1 MPNRPNRPACR
12 RRLGPRNWRLGSLV
26 LVLVV
31 AVLQIAGCSCRSET
45 PAEKAARLAK
55 ERAEKI
61 AQEEQ
66 RLEEEQRRR
75 PLVLEPARTLPAG
88 EGAGGKGAAAL
99 FAKPG
104 HWNAVLQPAKANAD
118 DFDGLVT
125 YEVVGKDNTSLA
137 TQETLLRLVSRRPLV
152 VARESRKTVDALFYC
167 PPTAGATPYLRS
179 IVRERRSDVELQDVT
194 PALSPLADH
203 QYHLVALAKEPQR
216 YAFLNSLKSVTAT
229 VPSSIDTTAIDGA
242 SGRLK
247 ADKNYRVVAMP
258 ADVPTGEV
266 ALPDNALA
274 WTSIAYVVWDEVDPE
289 TLQPAQR
296 DALVDWLNWGG
307 QLVINGPDSL
317 DLLRGSFLESL
328 LPAMADGAEEIS
340 VRRLDEFEQGF
351 SVGERGAPLT
361 KTGAWSGVALKLA
374 DNAHA
379 VPGTSGLVVER
390 RVGRGRIVVTAMQ
403 LADRRLLRWSKG
415 YENFFNAAVLR
426 RLPRRFVPLDP
437 GFSDFAT
444 EDEAGLEGEV
454 LEPSAAAVV
463 WAEGEP
469 VRLDPLHNT
478 GWRGFVRD
486 TQVDPNRLVLSLT
499 IDDTVASG
507 FSAGVVAAAGDAD
520 LSTYRNL
527 KPAPVAGGAGATN
540 DFGAVSSAVRA
551 TLRESAGVSVPGA
564 SFVIACLAAYLIV
577 LVPINWAFFFAIRRP
592 ELAWVAAPLIAIGA
606 GWVVIQQAQLDI
618 GFVRARTEIGV
629 LELQPDTP
637 RGLLT
642 RYTAL
647 YSSLSTIYE
656 LEFDAPTVAAP
667 FPRSAPGEKN
677 LMLGTPSVVAF
688 ERQDKT
694 RLRDLVAASA
704 TTEFVRSDEMF
715 DIGAAS
721 IAGSSTPGA
730 IRLAK
735 TPSGGPR
742 LENRTGWLLE
752 DVVVVGRPDGVKGE
766 PRLEG
771 CWLGDMEPGSVANVV
786 FLPTPVT
793 SGAEVPF
800 NEERRSAAK
809 LRDDD
814 TDTRLNLDA
823 LLRLALDP
831 KRFEPGERRV
841 VARVSQVMPGL
852 EIEPSSSQKK
862 GATLIVGALGYGPL
876 PPPRQDVNGPLDV
889 N

>member
-1 MPNRPNRPACR
+1 M
-12 RRLGPRNWRLGSLV
+12 LLV
-26 LVLVV
+26 LAVS
-31 AVLQIAGCSCRSET
+31 VLQVAGCSCRSET
-45 PAEKAARLAK
+45 PTEKAARLAK

-75 PLVLEPARTLPAG
+75 PLLLEPARTLPAG
-88 EGAGGKGAAAL
+88 EGGAGKGAAAL

-179 IVRERRSDVELQDVT
+179 IVRERRSDAELQDIT

-229 VPSSIDTTAIDGA
+229 LPSSIDTTAVDGA

-274 WTSIAYVVWDEVDPE
+274 WTSIAYVIWDEVDPE

-317 DLLRGSFLESL
+317 DLLRGSFLEPL

-340 VRRLDEFEQGF
+340 VRRLEEFEQGF
-351 SVGERGAPLT
+351 AVGERGAPLT
-361 KTGAWSGVALKLA
+361 KTGTWSGVALKLA
-374 DNAHA
+374 GNAHA

-403 LADRRLLRWSKG
+403 LTDRRLLRWSKG

-426 RLPRRFVPLDP
+426 RPPRRFVPLDP
-437 GFSDFAT
+437 GFSDFS
-444 EDEAGLEGEV
+444 EEGDDA
-454 LEPSAAAVV
+454 EPVIDTQPAAVV

-469 VRLDPLHNT
+469 VRLDPLRNT

-486 TQVDPNRLVLSLT
+486 TQVDPNRLVLPLT
-499 IDDTVASG
+499 IDDTVSLG
-507 FSAGVVAAAGDAD
+507 LSPGVAAGDAD

-527 KPAPVAGGAGATN
+527 KPASVPGGAGATN

-577 LVPINWAFFFAIRRP
+577 LVPINWGFFAAIRRP

-647 YSSLSTIYE
+647 YSSLSTIYD

-688 ERQDKT
+688 ERQDKA
-694 RLRDLVAASA
+694 RLRDLAAASA

-721 IAGSSTPGA
+721 ITGSSIPGA
-730 IRLAK
+730 IRLTKA
-735 TPSGGPR
+735 TSGGPR

-793 SGAEVPF
+793 SGVEVPF

-809 LRDDD
+809 LRNDDSQS
-814 TDTRLNLDA
+814 RLNLDS

-852 EIEPSSSQKK
+852 EVEPSSSQKK

>member
-1 MPNRPNRPACR
+1 M
-12 RRLGPRNWRLGSLV
+12 GSLLMV
-26 LVLVV
+26 LAVS
-31 AVLQIAGCSCRSET
+31 VLQIVGCSCRSET

-61 AQEEQ
+61 AQEEK

-75 PLVLEPARTLPAG
+75 PLVLEPARTLPAP
-88 EGAGGKGAAAL
+88 EGAAGKGAVAL

-125 YEVVGKDNTSLA
+125 YEVVGKDNTSLVS
-137 TQETLLRLVSRRPLV
+137 QETLLRLVSRRPLV

-167 PPTAGATPYLRS
+167 PPTSGATPYLRS
-179 IVRERRSDVELQDVT
+179 IVRERRSDIELQDVT

-229 VPSSIDTTAIDGA
+229 LPSSIDTTAIDGA
-242 SGRLK
+242 AGRLK
-247 ADKNYRVVAMP
+247 AEKNYRVVAMP

-317 DLLRGSFLESL
+317 DLLRGSFLEPL
-328 LPAMADGAEEIS
+328 LPAMADGAVEIGAKQ
-340 VRRLDEFEQGF
+340 LEQLEQGF
-351 SVGERGAPLT
+351 SVGERGAPLN
-361 KTGAWSGVALKLA
+361 KTGAWSGVTLELA

-379 VPGTSGLVVER
+379 VPGTGGLLVER

-415 YENFFNAAVLR
+415 YENFFNAVVLR

-437 GFSDFAT
+437 GFSDFS
-444 EDEAGLEGEV
+444 EEEGDDA
-454 LEPSAAAVV
+454 EPVIDTQPAAVV

-469 VRLDPLHNT
+469 VRLDPLRNT

-486 TQVDPNRLVLSLT
+486 TQVDPNRLILPLM
-499 IDDTVASG
+499 IDDTV
-507 FSAGVVAAAGDAD
+507 SAGLSRGVAAGDAD
-520 LSTYRNL
+520 LSTFRNL
-527 KPAPVAGGAGATN
+527 KPAPIPGGAGATN

-592 ELAWVAAPLIAIGA
+592 ELAWVAAPLIAVGA
-606 GWVVIQQAQLDI
+606 GWVVVQQAQLDI

-667 FPRSAPGEKN
+667 FPRSAPGENN

-688 ERQDKT
+688 ERQEKA

-721 IAGSSTPGA
+721 ITGSSTPGA
-730 IRLAK
+730 IRLTKA
-735 TPSGGPR
+735 PSGGPR

-771 CWLGDMEPGSVANVV
+771 CWLGDMEPGSTSNVV
-786 FLPTPVT
+786 FLPTPAT

-809 LRDDD
+809 LRDED
-814 TDTRLNLDA
+814 TETRLNLDA

-852 EIEPSSSQKK
+852 EVTPSSSQKK

>member
-1 MPNRPNRPACR
+1 MANCPDRLDRPACCRWWSAGR
-12 RRLGPRNWRLGSLV
+12 RRWW
-26 LVLVV
+26 VV
-31 AVLQIAGCSCRSET
+31 TLLLAIAALQSGGCSCRSET

-61 AQEEQ
+61 ALEEK

-88 EGAGGKGAAAL
+88 EGSAGEGAAAL

-104 HWNAVLQPAKANAD
+104 HWNAVLQPAKANAE
-118 DFDGLVT
+118 DFDGTVS
-125 YEVVGKDNTSLA
+125 YEVVGKDNASFD
-137 TQETLLRLVSRRPLV
+137 TQGSPLRLVSRRPLV

-167 PPTAGATPYLRS
+167 PPTGGETPYLRS
-179 IVRERRSDVELQDVT
+179 IVRQRRTDSQLQDVT
-194 PALSPLADH
+194 PALRPLADH
-203 QYHLVALAKEPQR
+203 QYHLVVLAKEPQR
-216 YAFLNSLKSVTAT
+216 YAFMDSLRSVTAT
-229 VPSSIDTTAIDGA
+229 LPSAIDPTAIDGA
-242 SGRLK
+242 KGRLK
-247 ADKNYRVVAMP
+247 ADKNYRVVAVP
-258 ADVPTGEV
+258 ADVPSGEV

-289 TLQPAQR
+289 SLQPAQR
-296 DALVDWLNWGG
+296 EALIDWLNWGG

-317 DLLRGSFLESL
+317 DQLRGSFLEPL
-328 LPAMADGAEEIS
+328 LPAMADGAEEITAK
-340 VRRLDEFEQGF
+340 RLNELEQGF
-351 SVGERGAPLT
+351 SIGDRGSPLN
-361 KTGAWSGVALKLA
+361 KEGAWSGVALVLA
-374 DNAHA
+374 DGAQP
-379 VPGTSGLVVER
+379 VRGTAGLLVER
-390 RVGRGRIVVTAMQ
+390 RVGRGRVVVTAMQ

-415 YENFFNAAVLR
+415 YDNFFNAAVLR
-426 RLPRRFVPLDP
+426 RPPRRFVPRDP
-437 GFSDFAT
+437 AFNDY
-444 EDEAGLEGEV
+444 GLEEVEGE
-454 LEPSAAAVV
+454 EPEASPIAVV

-469 VRLDPLHNT
+469 VRLDPLRNT

-486 TQVDPNRLVLSLT
+486 THADPEQLALT
-499 IDDTVASG
+499 LAADDEAASIYNSSG
-507 FSAGVVAAAGDAD
+507 EAIEFA
-520 LSTYRNL
+520 NL
-527 KPAPVAGGAGATN
+527 KPAPVPGGAGATN

-564 SFVIACLAAYLIV
+564 SFVIGCLAVYLFV
-577 LVPINWAFFFAIRRP
+577 LVPANWGFFAAIRRP
-592 ELAWVAAPLIAIGA
+592 ELAWVAAPLIALAA

-618 GFVRARTEIGV
+618 GFVRAQTEIGV

-667 FPRSAPGEKN
+667 FPSRERDEKDS
-677 LMLGTPSVVAF
+677 MVSTPSIVAF
-688 ERQDKT
+688 VRQDKT
-694 RLRDLVAASA
+694 RLRDLAASSA
-704 TTEFVRSDEMF
+704 TTEFVRSEEMF
-715 DIGAAS
+715 DVGAAS

-735 TPSGGPR
+735 NPSGGPR

-752 DVVVVGRPDGVKGE
+752 DVVVVGRPDGLKGE
-766 PRLEG
+766 PHLEG
-771 CWLGDMEPGSVANVV
+771 CWLGDLEPGSVANVV
-786 FLPTPVT
+786 FLPTAST
-793 SGAEVPF
+793 SGGELPF
-800 NEERRSAAK
+800 VEQRRAAAK

-814 TDTRLNLDA
+814 APARLNLDN

-831 KRFEPGERRV
+831 KHFEPGERRV

-852 EIEPSSSQKK
+852 EVTPSASQKK
-862 GATLIVGALGYGPL
+862 GATLVVGALGYGPL
-876 PPPRQDVNGPLDV
+876 PAPRQDINGPLDV